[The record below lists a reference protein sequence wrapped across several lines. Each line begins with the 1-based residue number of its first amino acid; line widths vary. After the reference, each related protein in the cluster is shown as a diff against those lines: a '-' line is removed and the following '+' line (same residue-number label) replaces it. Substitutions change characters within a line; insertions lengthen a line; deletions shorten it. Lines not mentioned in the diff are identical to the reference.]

1 LVSVKELQRISKEL
15 SLVGCS
21 ESQRYSTYTVTGAG
35 VMITVDG
42 CVVVAVK
49 FWVRVDACGVTNI
62 VLFSV
67 KVDACKVIVLFCV
80 VTVVRS

>member
-1 LVSVKELQRISKEL
+1 
-15 SLVGCS
+15 
-21 ESQRYSTYTVTGAG
+21 
-35 VMITVDG
+35 MITVDG